1 MNITVVSID
10 QLAYQENLSVLRA
23 NLPNT
28 VMQCA
33 VVKADAYGHGLHRIA
48 SAAVNAGADYL
59 GITENH
65 EAQLIRDLG
74 IQLPVI
80 RLRPALLNETAEAI
94 PYHVEEIVGS
104 LASAKLLSA
113 AANQSN
119 TTLPIHIKID
129 TGINRMGFHLSQQY
143 AALAESISLP
153 NLQIKGVMTH
163 FPNADEDGSITQ
175 QQETRFF
182 ELLSSIPINKDNLLI
197 HTSNSA
203 AALTLPQETK
213 QLVRVGIASYG
224 LRPATSFSLP
234 VGIKPVMSWKTQV
247 VQVRDIPAGS
257 TIGYGMTY
265 TTKRE
270 SRIATLPVGY
280 ANGYLRGL
288 SNNADVLIQGKRC
301 PVVGRISMNMITV
314 DVTDLDEVHIGD
326 EVVLAGNQGNE
337 TITIDELAER
347 ANTISYELA
356 CLIGKCN
363 HEFRIF
369 C

>member
-1 MNITVVSID
+1 MNVSVVSID
-10 QLAYQENLSVLRA
+10 LQAYQQNLSVLRA
-23 NLPNT
+23 TLPNT
-28 VMQCA
+28 VMLCA

-48 SAAVNAGADYL
+48 PAAVDAGADYL

-65 EAQLIRDLG
+65 EVQRIRDLG

-80 RLRPALLNETAEAI
+80 RLRPALLNEAAEAI
-94 PYHVEEIVGS
+94 QYHVEEIVGS

-119 TTLPIHIKID
+119 ATLPIHIKID
-129 TGINRMGFHLSQQY
+129 TGINRMGFHLPQQY
-143 AALAESISLP
+143 AALSESISLP
-153 NLQIKGVMTH
+153 NLQVKGVMTH
-163 FPNADEDGSITQ
+163 FPNADEDSSITQ

-203 AALTLPQETK
+203 AALTLSQETK

-224 LRPATSFSLP
+224 LKPAANFALP

-247 VQVRDIPAGS
+247 VQVRDVTAGS

-265 TTKRE
+265 TTARE
-270 SRIATLPVGY
+270 SQVATLPIGY
-280 ANGYLRGL
+280 ANGYIRAL

-301 PVVGRISMNMITV
+301 PVVGRVSMNMITV
-314 DVTDLDEVHIGD
+314 DVTDLNDVNIGD
-326 EVVLAGNQGNE
+326 EVVLAGNQGDG

-347 ANTISYELA
+347 AGTISYELA
-356 CLIGKCN
+356 CLIGASN
-363 HEFRIF
+363 REFRVY
-369 C
+369 